1 MTKEKIQDWLIQLFF
16 ISVLIGSGISYS
28 FVYLAHILAIP
39 ILYIILKKSN
49 FDVKKLQI
57 EGRWHWIFIIM
68 IVWYA
73 LSVFWSYS
81 PLLSLKYLAYILFG
95 FFIVY
100 SVVFFS
106 NNLKNQQTIL
116 NTLFWVLLVELGVC
130 FLEIFTSFRYPISQY
145 SECLE
150 FFNRNVDITS
160 RTVEELKYISFYPTG
175 FHWNPNNLSVL
186 FGLAF
191 PFMLYSKNKYLKYFG
206 SAVVFFIIIMASSRA
221 VYISLIAM
229 LLIYLFLKS
238 YKHLLIGLLVLLSV
252 QVVYYQTNI
261 SNQNVFTQRL
271 LETTDNSSVS
281 KFAVN
286 KFKQIFSNNM
296 ETPDQDSSSLNIR
309 IYLIK
314 NGINELI
321 ETNGLGVGG
330 GASVVVQEREL
341 NEISNIRSMHNF
353 WVEILVEGGVLFF
366 LTFIIWYFF
375 VSRKLYFISRQNQI
389 NEQLK
394 YYAQSLFLGLCGFFI
409 SAISPS
415 SVIYFFPMWLLFG
428 FAISTILI
436 YDKSKNEGSFT
447 G

>member
-28 FVYLAHILAIP
+28 FVYLAHILAVP
-39 ILYIILKKSN
+39 ILYISLKQSN

-57 EGRWHWIFIIM
+57 EGRWHWIFVIM

-106 NNLKNQQTIL
+106 NNLKNQQKIL
-116 NTLFWVLLVELGVC
+116 KTLFWVLLVELGVC

-145 SECLE
+145 SEYLE
-150 FFNRNVDITS
+150 MFSRNADKIP
-160 RTVEELKYISFYPTG
+160 RTFEELKYISFYPTG

-206 SAVVFFIIIMASSRA
+206 SFIVFFIIIMASSRA
-221 VYISLIAM
+221 VYIGLIVM

-238 YKHLLIGLLVLLSV
+238 YKHLLVGLLILLCV
-252 QVVYYQTNI
+252 QIFYYQINTA
-261 SNQNVFTQRL
+261 NQNVFTQRL
-271 LETTDNSSVS
+271 LETTDNSGISN
-281 KFAVN
+281 FAVN
-286 KFKQIFSNNM
+286 KYKQIFSNNI
-296 ETPDQDSSSLNIR
+296 ESPEEDSSSLNIR
-309 IYLIK
+309 LYLIK
-314 NGINELI
+314 NGINQLI
-321 ETNGLGVGG
+321 ETKGLGVGG

-341 NEISNIRSMHNF
+341 NEISDIRSMHNF
-353 WVEILVEGGVLFF
+353 WVEILVEGGVIFF

-375 VSRKLYFISRQNQI
+375 VSRKLYFISKQNII

-394 YYAQSLFLGLCGFFI
+394 YYAQSLFLGFCGFFI
-409 SAISPS
+409 TAISPS
-415 SVIYFFPMWLLFG
+415 SVIYFFPMWLFFG
-428 FAISTILI
+428 LAISTILI
-436 YDKSKNEGSFT
+436 YEKSKNEGSFT